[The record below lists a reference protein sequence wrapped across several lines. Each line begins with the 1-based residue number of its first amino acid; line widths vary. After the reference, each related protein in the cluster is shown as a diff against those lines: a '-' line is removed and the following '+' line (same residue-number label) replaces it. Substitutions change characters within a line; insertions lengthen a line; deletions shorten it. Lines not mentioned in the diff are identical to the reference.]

1 MFIISPLHASDDE
14 VAAIIQRIEQS
25 IEDAEGEVTSV
36 NHRPPWGR
44 RKFAYPIR
52 AYAGGEAS
60 RRSFTDGFYVLM
72 HFTVPAS
79 KIQDIEYT
87 IKFMDAILRHLITIV
102 EKKSPLETTLP
113 AQPVEEPD
121 EEKSDSDEEEEN
133 WDDNEYD
140 EEGDAESNE
149 EETDTA

>member
-14 VAAIIQRIEQS
+14 AAAIIQRIEQS

-87 IKFMDAILRHLITIV
+87 LKFMDAILRHLITIV
-102 EKKSPLETTLP
+102 VKKSSPETTLP
-113 AQPVEEPD
+113 SEPVGEEGK
-121 EEKSDSDEEEEN
+121 EETDSDEEDN

-140 EEGDAESNE
+140 EEESDEESNE
-149 EETDTA
+149 EEL